1 MEDLLDVVICD
12 PLDFDELLFHCWLE
26 GQKPEEATEAK
37 IDACRQSW
45 RSRNISE
52 STAVDPQLFELLK
65 LDVIDN
71 YRHFEVLEHYVCQP
85 SLLVQQIM
93 IQIPH
98 NAIHWVIEQYYS
110 IDDSVVREMLGKRFS
125 KNRKDL
131 DEIAES
137 THVPLR
143 RVTRQFDNL
152 KRIYTSL
159 EESKQFQCNIIEFIQ
174 ENFALPLHLSR
185 KYTCLLY
192 LLVGKFTLVAKKKF
206 QKISCKNLELCAAV
220 TLACLVSDASTFIM
234 NWRCV
239 SIYLAVRVDHMHS
252 CSFEAD
258 MSETSGEGTLC
269 LLFELYCI
277 CRW

>member
-1 MEDLLDVVICD
+1 MEELLDVVICD
-12 PLDFDELLFHCWLE
+12 PLDFDEILFHCWLE

-37 IDACRQSW
+37 IEACKQSW

-52 STAVDPQLFELLK
+52 NTTVDPQLFELLK

-71 YRHFEVLEHYVCQP
+71 YRHFEVLEHFVCQP

-110 IDDSVVREMLGKRFS
+110 IDDTVVREMLGKRFS

-131 DEIAES
+131 DEISDS
-137 THVPLR
+137 TGVPLR

-159 EESKQFQCNIIEFIQ
+159 EEVKQFQCNMMEFIQ
-174 ENFALPLHLSR
+174 EQFALPLYLCR

-192 LLVGKFTLVAKKKF
+192 LLAGKFTLVAKKKF
-206 QKISCKNLELCAAV
+206 QRISCKNLELCAAV
-220 TLACLVSDASTFIM
+220 TLACLVSDASTFSM
-234 NWRCV
+234 NWR
-239 SIYLAVRVDHMHS
+239 SDYLELLFVFTVICS
-252 CSFEAD
+252 CPFDSD
-258 MSETSGEGTLC
+258 MSDTTGEGRH
-269 LLFELYCI
+269 I
-277 CRW
+277 